1 MSANKLLYDFVQW
14 VDTVIE
20 VWPVMGNSSV
30 APSGE
35 KYLSVCSSGIK
46 PEGYSSKSFGSEDE
60 AVEKY
65 LAVAKPL
72 VTEYGCK
79 DPVLFWRHL
88 PELCEQDGMY
98 RVYSR
103 FVVSPKY
110 EVEASN
116 YFKLDTIDYIVG
128 TVRRKDGLV
137 TKYSSVDDA
146 IAILFGADK
155 D

>member
-155 D
+155 E